1 MTIDDNTK
9 AVIQILIG
17 TTGGW
22 LASWLTYRGKR
33 GDNNKDLMTTANE
46 KWLERIDDLEVK
58 FDKVVSDNSEITKQL
73 SETLVENSNLRTKI
87 KELNFEIT
95 GLREDLANLRTEI
108 KDESSRKEHND
119 NQSNH
124 GSNSKNS

>member
-17 TTGGW
+17 TAGGW

-46 KWLERIDDLEVK
+46 KWLVRIDDLEDK
-58 FDKVVSDNSEITKQL
+58 FDKVVSDNAEITKQL
-73 SETLVENSNLRTKI
+73 TETLFENSNLRTKI
-87 KELNFEIT
+87 TELNSEIT
-95 GLREDLANLRTEI
+95 GLREDLASLRSEM
-108 KDESSRKEHND
+108 KDESSRKDYND
-119 NQSNH
+119 N
-124 GSNSKNS
+124 